1 LVAKVRAIVIGGV
14 TSGVGKT
21 TIATGIMGALSRRQ
35 LKVQPFK
42 TGPDYIDTTYHTWVT
57 GSASRNL
64 DTWMLTPGAVLE
76 LFGKA
81 MAGKDIAVVE
91 GVMGLFDGHS
101 STSDEASTSQLAK
114 LLRAPVILVVDS
126 RNGARSLAA
135 IVKGYQTFDPEL
147 RIGAVVLNGIGSE
160 RHYEICR
167 EAIEH
172 YTGASVLGYLPRRQD
187 LTLPER
193 HLGLIPTV
201 EGPASEEFRHALIHQ
216 CESTLDLAAILRLSE
231 QASPPSA
238 PPGLFPAEPLPRVTR
253 IAVARDKAFSFYYQ
267 DSLDLLEAWGAE
279 LVPFSPMEDSGLPAG
294 VGGAYLG
301 GGFPEMYAETLAR
314 NESMKRS
321 LLDASNTGMPVY
333 AECGGLMY
341 LGSAIRDLEGKE
353 YPMAGVIPVTSRIDT
368 PKLSLGYRTIRARSD
383 GPLLKKGE
391 TTRGHEFHWSK
402 IETAGKLAVA
412 YSVAETGQGEGFQ
425 RRNVL
430 ASYVHLHMGSL
441 ASMAPRFVE
450 TCRAFSEHGRI
461 VK

>member
-1 LVAKVRAIVIGGV
+1 MRAIVIGGV

-57 GSASRNL
+57 GSPSRNL
-64 DTWMLTPGAVLE
+64 DTWMLTPDAVLE
-76 LFGKA
+76 LFHKA
-81 MAGKDIAVVE
+81 MIGKDIAVIE

-101 STSDEASTSQLAK
+101 ATSDEASTSQLAK
-114 LLRAPVILVVDS
+114 LLRSPVLLVVDG
-126 RNGARSLAA
+126 RNAARSLAA

-160 RHYEICR
+160 RHYEMCR

-172 YTGASVLGYLPRRQD
+172 YTGAPVLGYLPRRRD

-201 EGPASEEFRHALIHQ
+201 EGPASEEFRQALINQ
-216 CESTLDLAAILRLSE
+216 CESTLDLTAMLRLSE
-231 QASPPSA
+231 QASPPAA
-238 PPGLFPAEPLPRVTR
+238 PPRLFPAEPVPRVAR
-253 IAVARDKAFSFYYQ
+253 IAVAKDRAFSFYYQ
-267 DSLDLLEAWGAE
+267 DGLDLLEAWGAE
-279 LVPFSPMEDSGLPAG
+279 LVPFSPLEDPGLPSG
-294 VGGAYLG
+294 VGGVYLG
-301 GGFPEMYAETLAR
+301 GGFPEMYAETLAK
-314 NESMKRS
+314 NEPMKRS
-321 LLDASNTGMPVY
+321 LADASSRGMPLY

-341 LGSAIRDLEGKE
+341 LGSEIHDLEGKK
-353 YPMAGVIPVTSRIDT
+353 YAMAGVIPVTSRIDM
-368 PKLSLGYRTIRARSD
+368 PKLNLGYRTVRARSD

-391 TTRGHEFHWSK
+391 ATRGHEFHWSK
-402 IETAGKLAVA
+402 IETAGSIPAA
-412 YSVAETGQGEGFQ
+412 YSVMETGESEGFQ

-450 TCRAFSEHGRI
+450 TCRAFNEHDRT

>member
-1 LVAKVRAIVIGGV
+1 MRAIVIGGV

-21 TIATGIMGALSRRQ
+21 TIATGIMGALSRR
-35 LKVQPFK
+35 LLRVQPFK

-57 GSASRNL
+57 GSPSRNL
-64 DTWMLTPGAVLE
+64 DTWMLSAEAVLE
-76 LFGKA
+76 LFQKA
-81 MAGKDIAVVE
+81 MVGKDIAVIE

-101 STSDEASTSQLAK
+101 ATSDEASTSQLAK
-114 LLRAPVILVVDS
+114 LLRVPVLLIVDG
-126 RNGARSLAA
+126 RNAARSLAA
-135 IVKGYQTFDPEL
+135 IVKGYQTFDPGL

-167 EAIEH
+167 QAIEH
-172 YTGASVLGYLPRRQD
+172 YTGTPVLGFLPRRQD

-201 EGPASEEFRHALIHQ
+201 EGPASEEFRQALIAQ

-231 QASPPSA
+231 QASPPAALS
-238 PPGLFPAEPLPRVTR
+238 GLFPAEPVPSVTS

-267 DSLDLLEAWGAE
+267 DGLDLLEAWGAE
-279 LVPFSPMEDSGLPAG
+279 LVPFSPLEDSGLPPG
-294 VGGAYLG
+294 VGGVYLG
-301 GGFPEMYAETLAR
+301 GGFPEMYADTLAR
-314 NESMKRS
+314 NEPMKRS
-321 LLDASNTGMPVY
+321 LADAADRGMPVY

-341 LGSAIRDLEGKE
+341 LGSAIHDLEGGK
-353 YPMAGVIPVTSRIDT
+353 YAMAGVIPVTSRIDS
-368 PKLSLGYRTIRARSD
+368 PKLNLGYRTVRARSD
-383 GPLLKKGE
+383 GPLLKEGE
-391 TTRGHEFHWSK
+391 ASRGHEFHWSK
-402 IETAGKLAVA
+402 IETAGNLPAA
-412 YSVAETGQGEGFQ
+412 YSVMETGQGEGFQ

-450 TCRAFSEHGRI
+450 ICRVFKERDRT